1 MNYNRGMGH
10 PKSPAAD
17 PASFAATEARI
28 RRTHQRFPAFRRD
41 AAVLVRLVRHI
52 QAQVHDA
59 ANAALREHG
68 LNHTDYNIL
77 IMLYGSADQA
87 INPSQLGGAAGEKSA
102 NLTRICNN
110 LVDRGLLDRVADPQ
124 GDRRKVLLSLTRRGV
139 DLIETLLPEM
149 TRLLDRCVL
158 GFAPAERDQLE
169 GLLKRLLGN
178 VEALERPA

>member
-1 MNYNRGMGH
+1 MHSR
-10 PKSPAAD
+10 KTPAAD
-17 PASFAATEARI
+17 SGSFAATEARI

-59 ANAALREHG
+59 ANAILREHG

-77 IMLYGSADQA
+77 IMLYGSADHA
-87 INPSQLGGAAGEKSA
+87 MNPSQLGGAAGEKSA
-102 NLTRICNN
+102 NLTRICNG
-110 LVDRGLLDRVADPQ
+110 LVDRGLVDRVADPH

-139 DLIETLLPEM
+139 ELLEALLPGM
-149 TRLLDRCVL
+149 TDLLDRCML

-169 GLLKRLLGN
+169 RLLKRLLGN
-178 VEALERPA
+178 VEALVHPA